1 MSNTDDFDQGK
12 QWLDNI
18 TLRCIPIEFG
28 ENQWVMADISFRK
41 VTIFTRT
48 NVSWA
53 NVIHH
58 RLHSVKGLLT
68 PKVFSVEDCLQSKV
82 IL

>member
-28 ENQWVMADISFRK
+28 ENQWVMADIALER
-41 VTIFTRT
+41 
-48 NVSWA
+48 
-53 NVIHH
+53 
-58 RLHSVKGLLT
+58 
-68 PKVFSVEDCLQSKV
+68 
-82 IL
+82 